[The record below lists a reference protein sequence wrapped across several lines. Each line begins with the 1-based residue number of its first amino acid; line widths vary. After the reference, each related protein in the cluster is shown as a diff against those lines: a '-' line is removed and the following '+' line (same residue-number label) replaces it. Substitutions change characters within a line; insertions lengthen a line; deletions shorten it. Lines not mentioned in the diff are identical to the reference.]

1 MVPLTLIIYSESK
14 HAVLLACIS
23 TGWLMYMQS
32 CTHIST
38 GSVHFYWQPHMWI
51 DQLAQASQKSEY
63 LTRKMDQ

>member
-23 TGWLMYMQS
+23 TGWLMCMQPN
-32 CTHIST
+32 THIST
-38 GSVHFYWQPHMWI
+38 GSVHFYRQPRMRI
-51 DQLAQASQKSEY
+51 DQLAQASRKSES